1 MPPKITLCQEEAFV
15 DRRVPCPI
23 GSETLKQL
31 QEGLGSVQE
40 KVVAL
45 QSAVEAHTT
54 AALSGYP
61 LDKDGRADTL
71 GHRSYHEALIMQAKS
86 RTDFWHKLG
95 FELVKWG
102 LIGFLFWVV
111 TQLWASFILGPK
123 K

>member
-1 MPPKITLCQEEAFV
+1 MEKRLFCQEEAFV
-15 DRRVPCPI
+15 DRRIPCPI
-23 GSETLKQL
+23 GSETLRQM
-31 QEGLGSVQE
+31 QEGLSSVQE
-40 KVVAL
+40 KVGAL

-86 RTDFWHKLG
+86 RTDFWHKLM

-111 TQLWASFILGPK
+111 TQLWAGFVLGPK